1 MPKPKLGDRVDLE
14 IRELTSQGDGWTR
27 SGDSEFIVRRTFP
40 GDRVEATVR
49 RRKGGICEATAER
62 ITSARIPRVT
72 PECPHFGVCGGC
84 RWQDLRYGDQLL
96 LKERMVA
103 NAMEKQG
110 LLCDDQRPIIGSR
123 APFFYR
129 NKMEFSFARDGGGGT
144 LLGLHYRGRFN
155 RVFDVRDCRLQ
166 SQLSNR
172 IVDTVRRCASSFRLP
187 VYDLK
192 THEGILRFLVVREG
206 KNTGEVMVNLVVS
219 NYPDD
224 RVEDLIRCV
233 LERVPEITTFVVT
246 LHRGKAQA
254 ATGEREFVL
263 KGSGSISEV
272 CGGIEFDISSGSF
285 FQTNT
290 GQAAVLYEQIADM
303 AGDLTG
309 AMVLDLYC
317 GTGGIS
323 LHLAKRAD
331 RVIGVEQVEEAVADA
346 RRNAEE
352 NGRAN
357 CTFMAG
363 RVEEVIATLTAKNRK
378 FDLVIADPP
387 RAGIHKSVLGALI
400 GLCPPSLVYVS
411 CNPTSLAADA
421 RVLCEGGFRLRSLQ
435 PVDLFPQTPHCEAIA
450 HLTLA

>member
-1 MPKPKLGDRVDLE
+1 MPRRGDRIELE
-14 IRELTSQGDGWTR
+14 IRELTAQGDGWTR
-27 SGDSEFIVRRTFP
+27 VGDSEFIVRRTLP

-49 RRKGGICEATAER
+49 RRKGGTWEATADR
-62 ITSARIPRVT
+62 ITSTRIPRVA

-84 RWQDLRYGDQLL
+84 RWQDICYGDQLR
-96 LKERMVA
+96 LKEGMVA
-103 NAMEKQG
+103 NALEQQG
-110 LLCDDQRPIIGSR
+110 LRCDEQRPIIASR

-129 NKMEFSFARDGGGGT
+129 NKMEFSFGRDCGGGT
-144 LLGLHYRGRFN
+144 LLGLHHRGRYN

-172 IVDTVRRCASSFRLP
+172 IVETVRSCASAGKVP
-187 VYDLK
+187 VYDLQ
-192 THEGILRFLVVREG
+192 THGGILRFLVVREG
-206 KNTGEVMVNLVVS
+206 KNSGEVMVNLVVS
-219 NYPDD
+219 EYPDKG
-224 RVEDLIRCV
+224 VGDLVRCV

-254 ATGEREFVL
+254 AIGEREFVL
-263 KGSGSISEV
+263 KGSGRISEV
-272 CGGIEFDISSGSF
+272 CGGFEFEISAPSF

-290 GQAAVLYEQIADM
+290 GQAAVLYEQIAAL

-309 AMVLDLYC
+309 ATVLDLYC

-331 RVIGVEQVEEAVADA
+331 KVIGVEQVEEAVADA
-346 RRNAEE
+346 GVNVQK
-352 NGRAN
+352 NGTGN

-363 RVEEVIATLTAKNRK
+363 PVEKVIATLMAENER

-387 RAGIHKSVLGALI
+387 RAGIPKSVLRALI
-400 GLCPPSLVYVS
+400 GMRPPSLVYVS

-421 RVLCEGGFRLRSLQ
+421 RVLCEGGLRLRSLQ
-435 PVDLFPQTPHCEAIA
+435 PIDLFPQTPHCEAIA
-450 HLTLA
+450 HLTPA